1 MNQGTNSTMVAASS
15 LVAMGNVGLS
25 AIIPAIGFASV
36 RPCPTIMLNH
46 HPGLGPTV
54 GSSSDATCLGA
65 MVRDGLFGLEA
76 APAKL
81 MLTGYFAHAEQ
92 VKIVA
97 KLIREW
103 KAQDPTRIYVCDPVM
118 GDDHTGLYVGKDIA
132 QALVE
137 ELVPQADHLT
147 PNYFEWSM
155 IRNALA
161 SHAHVAITSTAE
173 TNMLHAE
180 LLHEGQVIAGR
191 DAGRQDHA
199 PHGLGD
205 AFAGLYGWGLIHGD
219 KANQAFDRAF
229 AKIQDILHL
238 SGRGPHLNFPD
249 HLN

>member
-1 MNQGTNSTMVAASS
+1 
-15 LVAMGNVGLS
+15 
-25 AIIPAIGFASV
+25 
-36 RPCPTIMLNH
+36 
-46 HPGLGPTV
+46 
-54 GSSSDATCLGA
+54 
-65 MVRDGLFGLEA
+65 
-76 APAKL
+76 
-81 MLTGYFAHAEQ
+81 
-92 VKIVA
+92 
-97 KLIREW
+97 
-103 KAQDPTRIYVCDPVM
+103 
-118 GDDHTGLYVGKDIA
+118 
-132 QALVE
+132 LVE

-155 IRNALA
+155 IRNTLA

-219 KANQAFDRAF
+219 NANQAFDRAF